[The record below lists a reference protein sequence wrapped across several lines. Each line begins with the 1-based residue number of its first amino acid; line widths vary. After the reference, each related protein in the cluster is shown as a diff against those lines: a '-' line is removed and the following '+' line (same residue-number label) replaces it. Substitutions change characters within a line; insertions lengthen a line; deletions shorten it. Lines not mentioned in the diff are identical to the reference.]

1 MEQKAKAIQKQ
12 LFIELSADEEPI
24 INVLNVKPASIDE
37 ISIETG
43 FAMSKTST
51 QLLMLEMKGLVKQL
65 PGKVYELA

>member
-1 MEQKAKAIQKQ
+1 
-12 LFIELSADEEPI
+12 
-24 INVLNVKPASIDE
+24 VKPASIDE